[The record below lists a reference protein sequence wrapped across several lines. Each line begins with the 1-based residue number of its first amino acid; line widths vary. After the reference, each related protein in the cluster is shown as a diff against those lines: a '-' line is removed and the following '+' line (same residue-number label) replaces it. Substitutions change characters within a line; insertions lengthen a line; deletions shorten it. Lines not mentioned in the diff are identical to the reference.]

1 MKVSFNL
8 LVLGDETENESE
20 SKLSRLRS
28 HCLQANVPLS
38 QLAQLRALPQTELA
52 QQVILIAGSCSGE
65 SLHLLVQE
73 LADAGALPILVV
85 DALRASASTSA
96 ATFASALVQLAE
108 FRIQTT
114 VVAQVKGLV
123 KSARLMLYQF
133 PKADSTATI
142 MVVIGA
148 GTASARVLTITRLH
162 QPYQDQESF
171 PGGFLNPHTESLPG
185 CGAREGSEETS
196 VTVPEAELVLIDVRS
211 RPDRDERGH
220 VVDHGYLW
228 LVPERLAAQVEASVQ
243 AGDDAKADSARF
255 VSVLGLL
262 DAGSM
267 AFDHYDLL
275 LAAVRTGKV
284 LPPARL
290 LVRMLRAVESFC
302 NRLALNFE
310 RKDSVYGRFHQ

>member
-8 LVLGDETENESE
+8 LVLGDENASK
-20 SKLSRLRS
+20 SKLNQLRS
-28 HCLQANVPLS
+28 FCHQANVPLA
-38 QLAQLRALPQTELA
+38 QAAQLRALPATELA
-52 QQVILIAGSCSGE
+52 QQVVLIAGDCSGE
-65 SLHLLVQE
+65 ALLSLVHE
-73 LADAGALPILVV
+73 LADGGAVPILVV
-85 DALRASASTSA
+85 DALQSSSSSSA
-96 ATFASALVQLAE
+96 ASFASVLVQLAE

-123 KSARLMLYQF
+123 KSTRLMLYQF

-185 CGAREGSEETS
+185 CCAREGSEETN
-196 VTVPEAELVLIDVRS
+196 VAVPEAELVLLDVRS
-211 RPDRDERGH
+211 RPERDERGH
-220 VVDHGYLW
+220 VVDHGYMW
-228 LVPERLAAQVEASVQ
+228 LVPQHLAAQVEASVK
-243 AGDDAKADSARF
+243 AGDDAKVDSAGFRS
-255 VSVLGLL
+255 VSALL
-262 DAGSM
+262 AAGSM

-290 LVRMLRAVESFC
+290 VVRLLRAAQALC
-302 NRLALNFE
+302 NRLALFFE
-310 RKDSVYGRFHQ
+310 RGDSVYGRFHH